1 MVWGGFFLIC
11 FGWGVEEMKTDA
23 TWGPLAIRLTQ
34 TNVEVTEQPFTIAQF
49 QNVLND
55 DLYDDLCATFPT
67 ADERWNLSKGG
78 DSKAYISSVGQ
89 NAENFHDVVPTTSAW
104 KVFIEAVSSQDFW
117 SDVGALIH
125 PMMLQHKKAGLLS
138 PTLPEFLVDAIDE
151 RARFLDLL
159 RRIGRPHLQFSYMS
173 PNDSNTPHSDH
184 WQKLV
189 NIITYYP
196 TPGWKEEFGG
206 GTVFLRA
213 KKDLTSLPWFHP
225 TMNRVPVSC
234 RKEFGVDM
242 EIFKRVHYQR
252 NCWVLFCKTT
262 NSFHAVEPVKCPEP
276 LARRAFN
283 MALTIPSFL

>member
-1 MVWGGFFLIC
+1 
-11 FGWGVEEMKTDA
+11 VEEMKTDA
-23 TWGPLAIRLTQ
+23 TWEPLAIRLTRA
-34 TNVEVTEQPFTIAQF
+34 NVEVTEQPFTIAQF

-67 ADERWNLSKGG
+67 ADERWNLNEGL
-78 DSKAYISSVGQ
+78 DSKAYIQSSGKR
-89 NAENFHDVVPTTSAW
+89 AENFYAVVPATTAW

-125 PMMLQHKKAGLLS
+125 PMMLRHKKAGLLS
-138 PTLPEFLVDAIDE
+138 PRLPELLVDAIDE
-151 RARFLDLL
+151 SDRFLDLL
-159 RRIGRPHLQFSYMS
+159 RRIGRPLLQFSCLR
-173 PNDSNTPHSDH
+173 PNDLNSPHSDH

-189 NIITYYP
+189 SIITYYP

-225 TMNRVPVSC
+225 TMNRVPASC
-234 RKEFGVDM
+234 HKEFNVDM
-242 EIFKRVHYQR
+242 KIFKRVHYQR

-276 LARRAFN
+276 LTRRAFN
-283 MALTIPSFL
+283 MTLIIPLIL